1 MITGDEEK
9 ERQIGNREEVHGSDK
24 CTSILYMEKVENGIV
39 NVARSTKCCVYE
51 PLRPISGS
59 DSDGNPHGGLK
70 SYPLVNMIWE
80 KVPNSAR
87 GISEVKQLIP
97 NQLELNKTLA
107 RRSMSVKMTAFPRI
121 AYDATAIQDPEALE
135 LVGAA
140 IGLQVSVPSNVN
152 HAFNIE
158 GLSGLEAANDIAQ
171 NTAMD
176 IALGIGTEGLGAA
189 GRFIKNKANM
199 HKEAKEAAANALKD
213 TTTNWT
219 VKRLPK
225 RRGVSFTQD
234 PEAVEI
240 PAGSPA
246 KGSAKM
252 PPKLSEDMGKVATN
266 REKLMNLTDKPDVNK
281 STISVKPTHTPEQI
295 GMIND
300 YKNAVDEDIYNFVKR
315 VYRLNDKNVASKL
328 NLDLGNVSNR
338 TKEDVSRILGVDIN
352 GYTHNINGSAINHIE
367 KRHGIK
373 GESDFSMKNAEDVA
387 RIKYV
392 LENYDDVGPALKDNG
407 EKEIFEGW
415 QNANQTPSNGV
426 IFSKKIDGT
435 YYVVEAVP
443 DSSNRKLQII
453 SAYIQK
459 ERAPRVLNMAKAPQP
474 TSETPNAPTLSTNRV
489 ADSGGNV
496 KGASQYDIDTPTYML
511 RKPPKKI
518 DSVSANSIGADDNR
532 YGYDEMTSKFRT
544 NTVENSQMFD
554 GAREQLK
561 GDGFKYR
568 KVSERESVE
577 TARQRLQTD
586 YRGEEENLF
595 KKEIFDGS
603 DTDTAMQILSDK
615 MDAAK
620 KTGDYN
626 DVRQWAKQIS
636 AKGTEMGQGIQ
647 AFAKY
652 SRHTARGKVVEAT
665 KAVER
670 SIAYL
675 KAGNPKKLDMANEYA
690 NTVSKAISDAGA
702 GAAKEAA
709 ASVSESLEKAVTKA
723 AGKQI
728 DNVKTIVNKTLRDMR
743 IDLSKVARSSS
754 KDKKAAMEKVGDH
767 VRDNLISSGIS
778 VSEHDIDNIVN
789 LAKKEFTD
797 SLIAV
802 QGESLKRGL
811 NHGDLWIENV
821 SSMM

>member
-1 MITGDEEK
+1 
-9 ERQIGNREEVHGSDK
+9 
-24 CTSILYMEKVENGIV
+24 
-39 NVARSTKCCVYE
+39 
-51 PLRPISGS
+51 
-59 DSDGNPHGGLK
+59 
-70 SYPLVNMIWE
+70 
-80 KVPNSAR
+80 
-87 GISEVKQLIP
+87 
-97 NQLELNKTLA
+97 
-107 RRSMSVKMTAFPRI
+107 
-121 AYDATAIQDPEALE
+121 
-135 LVGAA
+135 
-140 IGLQVSVPSNVN
+140 
-152 HAFNIE
+152 
-158 GLSGLEAANDIAQ
+158 
-171 NTAMD
+171 
-176 IALGIGTEGLGAA
+176 
-189 GRFIKNKANM
+189 M
-199 HKEAKEAAANALKD
+199 H
-213 TTTNWT
+213 
-219 VKRLPK
+219 
-225 RRGVSFTQD
+225 
-234 PEAVEI
+234 
-240 PAGSPA
+240 
-246 KGSAKM
+246 
-252 PPKLSEDMGKVATN
+252 
-266 REKLMNLTDKPDVNK
+266 
-281 STISVKPTHTPEQI
+281 
-295 GMIND
+295 
-300 YKNAVDEDIYNFVKR
+300 
-315 VYRLNDKNVASKL
+315 
-328 NLDLGNVSNR
+328 
-338 TKEDVSRILGVDIN
+338 
-352 GYTHNINGSAINHIE
+352 
-367 KRHGIK
+367 
-373 GESDFSMKNAEDVA
+373 
-387 RIKYV
+387 
-392 LENYDDVGPALKDNG
+392 
-407 EKEIFEGW
+407 
-415 QNANQTPSNGV
+415 
-426 IFSKKIDGT
+426 
-435 YYVVEAVP
+435 VV
-443 DSSNRKLQII
+443 
-453 SAYIQK
+453 SAYIEK
-459 ERAPRVLNMAKAPQP
+459 ERAPQLLNMSKIPQP
-474 TSETPNAPTLSTNRV
+474 TSETPVASTLSNDRV
-489 ADSGGNV
+489 ADLGGNV
-496 KGASQYDIDTPTYML
+496 KGTAQYDIDTPTYML

-518 DSVSANSIGADDNR
+518 DSVSGNEIGADRNR

-561 GDGFKYR
+561 DDGFKYR

-595 KKEIFDGS
+595 KKEVFDGS

-652 SRHTARGKVVEAT
+652 SRHTVHGKVVEAT

-670 SIAYL
+670 SIADL
-675 KAGNPKKLDMANEYA
+675 EAGNPKKLDMANEYA

-728 DNVKTIVNKTLRDMR
+728 DNVKTIVNKTLRDIR